1 MGTLPPD
8 ELLRLWAAEE
18 LPTERAIGQVVQ
30 HVALLQAAFQRQS
43 QTIAELQAEVGRLR
57 GATASTATALP
68 RRKAG

>member
-1 MGTLPPD
+1 
-8 ELLRLWAAEE
+8 
-18 LPTERAIGQVVQ
+18 
-30 HVALLQAAFQRQS
+30 VALLQAAFQRQS